1 MSNRTVVPQGRSLV
15 AEIFRPLSSAA
26 LLTFLVLM
34 AMEWANLGLVTNV
47 FNPIWV
53 LIFAVLSGM
62 VTVLVEPEAT
72 AARAKTHRLLILVVS
87 IAVGNLLMQVL
98 PPTPVMY
105 RLVPWV
111 AGAVTYLALLTI
123 PQYD

>member
-1 MSNRTVVPQGRSLV
+1 MPARTAVPQGRLLV
-15 AEIFRPLSSAA
+15 AEVFRPLSSAA
-26 LLTFLVLM
+26 LLTFLVLI
-34 AMEWANLGLVTNV
+34 AMEWAKTGVVTNV
-47 FNPIWV
+47 LNPIWV
-53 LIFAVLSGM
+53 LIFSVLSGM

-87 IAVGNLLMQVL
+87 IAVGNLLLQVL
-98 PPTPVMY
+98 PPMPVIY

-111 AGAVTYLALLTI
+111 AGAVMYLALLTI